1 MSSRKRRPRLPALP
15 LFLVCVLF
23 WMAGAGCSG
32 PLPPPAPPAKEKSAA
47 WNRRGLAAE
56 ARGDHDEA
64 LAAFGEALKIHRS
77 VEDAAGAA
85 VALVNLARIH
95 RFKGDLPL
103 AKERIDAATLLLPP
117 DSPLI
122 PETAFEKAKIGL
134 ASGDLPAAKEWAAK
148 AVDAEKGDASGRML
162 NLLARVLFLEGK
174 GDEALGRAEAALAT
188 NRKSGLRGEEANS
201 LRLLG
206 DIAAARRDR
215 TNAQD
220 LYAAALSIDKDLA
233 KSGKIAADLR
243 ALGAVA
249 AAGGDMG
256 GALAFYTRAYD
267 VSINGDDRREAA
279 AALLEIARLFEKTG
293 APDKAKSAMTER
305 EKLLIAIEEK

>member
-1 MSSRKRRPRLPALP
+1 MSSRERRPRLPAAR
-15 LFLVCVLF
+15 FLLACVLL
-23 WMAGAGCSG
+23 WLAGAGCSG
-32 PLPPPAPPAKEKSAA
+32 SLPPPVPPVRERAAA
-47 WNRRGLAAE
+47 WNRHGLAAE
-56 ARGDHDEA
+56 ARGDRDEA
-64 LAAFGEALKIHRS
+64 IVAFGEALKLNRS
-77 VEDAAGAA
+77 IEDGTGTAT
-85 VALVNLARIH
+85 ALVNLARIH

-103 AKERIDAATLLLPP
+103 AKEKIDAATLILPP
-117 DSPLI
+117 DSPLF

-134 ASGDLPAAKEWAAK
+134 ASGNLPTAKEWAFR
-148 AVDAEKGDASGRML
+148 AVDAEKGDAAGRML

-174 GDEALGRAEAALAT
+174 GDEALGRAEAALAA
-188 NRKSGLRGEEANS
+188 NRKSGVRGEEANS

-215 TNAQD
+215 TNARD

-233 KSGKIAADLR
+233 KSRKIADDLR

-249 AAGGDMG
+249 AAGEDTG

-267 VSINGDDRREAA
+267 VSINGGDRREAA
-279 AALLEIARLFEKTG
+279 EALLEMARLYEKTG